1 MGTKHRTKIVAI
13 PTTIVTVPVK
23 GIDGETLKKMPT
35 SWIRKGRGY
44 NAASYPAY
52 TVAYKH
58 TDGSYHK
65 FTFKQEE
72 LRKKTN
78 KNNIRGEATTW
89 SKFGGGVVYDATVS
103 IDSLFFVYFE
113 NKLDKKFDTEDIIRY
128 YSKYIGKKK
137 VLDADWVISC
147 GQDFTYEQPYGQ
159 LVMQPKLNRK
169 HIDLRKEWA
178 DNPKITFY
186 FSGNLQLFK
195 DVQKLL
201 IEKYGAVGKRK
212 YKVNEKGYHQRVG
225 YYPYEIIEEFPTYN
239 ASHLDKPIVYDYLYI
254 SNTVEFM
261 ETKNPRIRVKNGE
274 DRDTSLSSLYKRD
287 KSLSVKSIEQV
298 EEFLDS
304 YQKYIKLVLPKQV
317 NL

>member
-1 MGTKHRTKIVAI
+1 MGTKHRTKIVAV

-23 GIDGETLKKMPT
+23 GIDEETLKKMPT
-35 SWIRKGRGY
+35 GWLNRRRGY
-44 NAASYPAY
+44 KQRHYQVY
-52 TVAYKH
+52 LVAYKH
-58 TDGSYHK
+58 TDGSYHP
-65 FTFKQEE
+65 FRFKLEE
-72 LRKKTN
+72 LQKKTN
-78 KNNIRGEATTW
+78 KNNIKGELTERKKGF
-89 SKFGGGVVYDATVS
+89 SVVYDATLP

-113 NKLDKKFDTEDIIRY
+113 NKLDTKFDTEYIIDKC
-128 YSKYIGKKK
+128 SKYIGKKK
-137 VLDADWVISC
+137 ILDADWVISC
-147 GQDFTYEQPYGQ
+147 GQDFTYEKPYGQ
-159 LVMQPKLNRK
+159 LVLQPKLNRK
-169 HIDLRKEWA
+169 YIDLRKEWA

-186 FSGNLQLFK
+186 FSGNVKLFRE
-195 DVQKLL
+195 VQKLL

-212 YKVNEKGYHQRVG
+212 YKVNEKGYHQRIG

-274 DRDTSLSSLYKRD
+274 DRDTSLFSLYKRE
-287 KSLSVKSIEQV
+287 KGLSVKSIEQV